1 MIKSKKGAIIV
12 LIFLILITVIYSLY
26 VYYYKH
32 YKVDEPHI
40 VSTELS
46 NFQKEEIIN
55 YLNSISTSFRGMFI
69 EKDSDDDLSINYD
82 NNLLNTENKQR
93 FVFNYL
99 KDKEVSDIKLF
110 TSGNNTYLDYSTFNK
125 YYKVLFGLASTDRV
139 QSNDKTEYDNEDY
152 VYYNESEF
160 SEYGIEK
167 FDIISGVYDARNN
180 LYSVITRIKYNDKV
194 RKKLSKDSDE
204 AIILYGVNEED
215 IYLVIFKIKKS

>member
-69 EKDSDDDLSINYD
+69 EKDNDDALSINYD

-125 YYKVLFGLASTDRV
+125 YYKVLFGLASTNRV

-180 LYSVITRIKYNDKV
+180 LYSVITSIKYNDKV

-215 IYLVIFKIKKS
+215 IYLVMFKIKKS